1 MVGPMTAP
9 RIMVHAPAAVGTKE
23 AKQEHQKTPPT
34 TSRSL
39 LPNTETSASQEV
51 RIRRIPEHQTRLP
64 TEAVTLW
71 RPGAHFNFPRG
82 SYPTPHVRAQ
92 QSVERSTAVTRD
104 TSYISAD
111 KISAQTICHHILH
124 ERITWVST

>member
-71 RPGAHFNFPRG
+71 RPGAHFNFPPVVVIRRHM
-82 SYPTPHVRAQ
+82 SEHSSQ
-92 QSVERSTAVTRD
+92 
-104 TSYISAD
+104 
-111 KISAQTICHHILH
+111 
-124 ERITWVST
+124 